1 MRIAPPLAAL
11 CALALLGIAGGAAV
25 AEHSRRTPIVEAV
38 EKTRHGIVTLK
49 VEKADGYG
57 GTRESTG
64 SGVVVDEHGYIVTSR
79 HVVTGAV
86 RLRIFLVDGTELEG
100 QVAATERKTD
110 LAIVRVAAAESLKA
124 LTLGPGSDLLI
135 GETVIAVGHP
145 FGYRHTVSRRII
157 SAIDREITMPTG
169 EVLPGLIQIDAGI
182 NPGNSGGPLL
192 NINGELIG
200 ITTAVRDGA
209 QGIAFAI
216 NVDMVKAMLTRH
228 LNCRTVAGFRHG
240 LTCAERVLPE
250 GPTRQRVVVTA
261 MAQETPAAAAGL
273 QVGDEIRQVAG
284 RPVANRFDLER
295 ALWDCRPGAPVTL
308 ALWRGG
314 KEVTLPL
321 TPRPDASGTQLTAVR
336 ATSAR

>member
-1 MRIAPPLAAL
+1 MRIARSLAGF
-11 CALALLGIAGGAAV
+11 CAVALLGLATAAR
-25 AEHSRRTPIVEAV
+25 AEYSRRTPIVEAV

-57 GTRESTG
+57 GTRDSTG
-64 SGVVVDEHGYIVTSR
+64 TGVVVDEHGYIVTSC
-79 HVVTGAV
+79 HVITGAAHV
-86 RLRIFLVDGTELEG
+86 RVFLVDGSELAG
-100 QVAATERKTD
+100 RVVAAERKTD
-110 LAIVRVAAAESLKA
+110 LAIVRVTPTASLKA
-124 LTLGPGSDLLI
+124 LTLGPGSDLLV
-135 GETVIAVGHP
+135 GETVIAIGHP
-145 FGYRHTVSRRII
+145 FGYRHTVSRGII

-228 LNCRTVAGFRHG
+228 LSCRTLAGFRHG
-240 LTCAERVLPE
+240 LTCTERVLPE

-261 MAQETPAAAAGL
+261 VAQETPAAVAGL

-295 ALWDCRPGAPVTL
+295 ALWDCQPGTPVTL
-308 ALWRGG
+308 AVWREG
-314 KEVTLPL
+314 KTVTLPL
-321 TPRPDASGTQLTAVR
+321 TPRLITAR
-336 ATSAR
+336 ATPDR